1 MRIWLDAC
9 TGKHVRYATAIARE
23 LRARGHDVVLTTREH
38 PDTVALAEAL
48 GEEFL
53 VIGRYHPGDRAGK
66 LLESAKRTSMLA
78 RLFSDEAVR
87 PDVAICHQS
96 VELCRVAFGLGV
108 PIICT
113 SDSPH
118 AIAVGRL
125 TIPLVDVLV
134 LSSAL
139 PIEPY
144 LAMGARRIERFYG
157 VDEVAWAK
165 RPELSTGAGVEELLK
180 GLERPIIVVREEE
193 HGATYARGRGLM
205 WDIALALRGLGSVIF
220 LPRYGRPGRPPEG
233 MTIPEGFVDAFSL
246 AGEADLVLGI
256 GGTLCREAA
265 LQGTPSIVVSYMGHM
280 YVNAFL
286 AERGFPIIDIRPE
299 RGLRA
304 IVREAEELLGQKG
317 DVRPLLAELEDP
329 VGLIAEL
336 AESLAQGRG
345 ALGGSSWAS
354 GGEVI

>member
-53 VIGRYHPGDRAGK
+53 VVGRYHPGDRAGK
-66 LLESAKRTSMLA
+66 LLESARRTSTLA
-78 RLFSDEAVR
+78 RLFSDDAVR

-118 AIAVGRL
+118 AVAVGRL
-125 TIPLVDVLV
+125 TVPLVDVLV

-139 PIEPY
+139 PVEPY
-144 LAMGARRIERFYG
+144 LAMGARRIERFNG

-165 RPELSTGAGVEELLK
+165 RPGLSTRAGVEELL
-180 GLERPIIVVREEE
+180 EEAEEPIIVVREEE
-193 HGATYARGRGLM
+193 HGAAYAIKKGLM
-205 WDIALALRGLGSVIF
+205 WEIALKLRGLGSVIF
-220 LPRYGRPGRPPEG
+220 LPRYGRPPRLPEG
-233 MTIPEGFVDAFSL
+233 LIVPEGFVDGFSL
-246 AGEADLVLGI
+246 VGEADLVLGV

-265 LQGTPSIVVSYMGHM
+265 LQGTPTIVVSQLGQMH
-280 YVNAFL
+280 VNTFL
-286 AERGFPIIDIRPE
+286 AEKGFPLYLVEP
-299 RGLRA
+299 RGE
-304 IVREAEELLGQKG
+304 IVLKKAEEVMGRRK
-317 DVRPLLAELEDP
+317 DVRPLLAGLEDP
-329 VGLIAEL
+329 VGLIARL
-336 AESLAQGRG
+336 AESLAHGKRR
-345 ALGGSSWAS
+345 
-354 GGEVI
+354 

>member
-48 GEEFL
+48 GEDFL

-66 LLESAKRTSMLA
+66 LLESARRMSSLA

-96 VELCRVAFGLGV
+96 VELCRVAFGLGI
-108 PIICT
+108 PIVCT

-118 AIAVGRL
+118 AVAVGRL

-134 LSSAL
+134 ISSAL
-139 PIEPY
+139 PVEPY
-144 LAMGARRIERFYG
+144 LAMGARRIERFNG

-165 RPELSTGAGVEELLK
+165 RPELSTGAGVEELLE

-193 HGATYARGRGLM
+193 HGAAYARGRGLM
-205 WDIALALRGLGSVIF
+205 WDIASALGDLGSVIF
-220 LPRYGRPGRPPEG
+220 LPRYGRPPRLPEG
-233 MTIPEGFVDAFSL
+233 MAVPEGFVDAFSL
-246 AGEADLVLGI
+246 VGEADLVLGI

-265 LQGTPSIVVSYMGHM
+265 LQGTPAVVISYLGQMH
-280 YVNAFL
+280 VNAFL
-286 AERGFPIIDIRPE
+286 AEKGFPIFDIEPE
-299 RGLRA
+299 RGLGA
-304 IVREAEELLGQKG
+304 IVRSAGELIGQKE

-336 AESLAQGRG
+336 AESLAHG
-345 ALGGSSWAS
+345 
-354 GGEVI
+354 